1 VPKTKDYYEVLGV
14 PRTATEKEITSA
26 FRKLARKHHPDLNA
40 GDKQAEGR
48 FKEIS
53 QAHDVL
59 SDAKKRSLYDEF
71 GADWAAAQAGGVQ
84 PGGNRGRVRQQ
95 PGGGGAQYRTVTPEE
110 MGDLFGDA
118 GGFGDIF
125 GSIFGG
131 NARGRGRVEPAD
143 VEAPITVSLAEIYR
157 GTSRTVELPGGRRVE
172 VKVPAGVKEGTVL
185 RVPGLRARVQI
196 APDLVFAR
204 EGKDVRVVVPVPPGP
219 ERGPARRP
227 LCRGQGPAAGP
238 DGRANPQVGGTAAAA
253 LIRRSLFS
261 RAPCPSPADCSCPWF
276 SFPAWRRSAWSSEP
290 HGCSRRTSGPA
301 CTCGASS
308 SASSSSTSQRDT

>member
-1 VPKTKDYYEVLGV
+1 MPKTRDYYEVLGV
-14 PRTATEKEITSA
+14 PRTANQKEITSA

-40 GDKQAEGR
+40 GDKASEAK

-71 GADWAAAQAGGVQ
+71 GSDWAAAEAGGVQ
-84 PGGNRGRVRQQ
+84 PGQARGGGGFRPQ
-95 PGGGGAQYRTVTPEE
+95 PGGGPGGVQYRTVTPDE
-110 MGDLFGDA
+110 MDDMFGGA
-118 GGFGDIF
+118 GGGFGDIF

-131 NARGRGRVEPAD
+131 NARGQARARQEPAD

-196 APDLVFAR
+196 APDPLFTR
-204 EGKDVRVVVPVPPGP
+204 EGKDLRVVVPVPLPVAMRGGEVAAPTLKGGQVQFKVAP
-219 ERGPARRP
+219 ETQNGTKIRLRG
-227 LCRGQGPAAGP
+227 LGLP
-238 DGRANPQVGGTAAAA
+238 DPKGGTPGDLYAEVKVQ
-253 LIRRSLFS
+253 LPVPMDERTRKW
-261 RAPCPSPADCSCPWF
+261 ADDQPV
-276 SFPAWRRSAWSSEP
+276 
-290 HGCSRRTSGPA
+290 
-301 CTCGASS
+301 
-308 SASSSSTSQRDT
+308 

>member
-1 VPKTKDYYEVLGV
+1 MPKTKDYYEVLGV

-196 APDLVFAR
+196 APDLVFTR
-204 EGKDVRVVVPVPPGP
+204 DGKDVRVVVPVPLHVALRGGEVAAPTLKGGQVQFKVAPETQNGTKIRLRGLGLPDPKGGPPGDLYAEVKVQLP
-219 ERGPARRP
+219 VPMDEKTRTWAEQQP
-227 LCRGQGPAAGP
+227 L
-238 DGRANPQVGGTAAAA
+238 
-253 LIRRSLFS
+253 
-261 RAPCPSPADCSCPWF
+261 
-276 SFPAWRRSAWSSEP
+276 
-290 HGCSRRTSGPA
+290 
-301 CTCGASS
+301 
-308 SASSSSTSQRDT
+308 

>member
-1 VPKTKDYYEVLGV
+1 MPKTKDYYEVLGV

-95 PGGGGAQYRTVTPEE
+95 PGGGAQYRTVTPEE

-196 APDLVFAR
+196 APDLVFTR
-204 EGKDVRVVVPVPPGP
+204 EGKDVRVVVPVPLHVAL
-219 ERGPARRP
+219 R
-227 LCRGQGPAAGP
+227 
-238 DGRANPQVGGTAAAA
+238 VG
-253 LIRRSLFS
+253 
-261 RAPCPSPADCSCPWF
+261 
-276 SFPAWRRSAWSSEP
+276 
-290 HGCSRRTSGPA
+290 
-301 CTCGASS
+301 
-308 SASSSSTSQRDT
+308 

>member
-1 VPKTKDYYEVLGV
+1 MPKTKDYYEVLGV
-14 PRTATEKEITSA
+14 PRTATQKEITSA

-40 GDKQAEGR
+40 GDKQAEAR

-59 SDAKKRSLYDEF
+59 SDAKKRSLFDEF
-71 GADWAAAQAGGVQ
+71 GADWAAAEAGGVQ
-84 PGGNRGRVRQQ
+84 PGASRGRVRQQ
-95 PGGGGAQYRTVTPEE
+95 PGGGAQYRTVTPEE
-110 MGDLFGDA
+110 MEDLFGNA

-131 NARGRGRVEPAD
+131 NARARASAEPAD

-196 APDLVFAR
+196 APDPVFTR
-204 EGKDVRVVVPVPPGP
+204 EGKDVRVVVPVPLHVALRGGEVAAPTLKGGQVQFKVPPETQNGTTIRLRGLGLPDPKGGPPGDLYAEVKVQLP
-219 ERGPARRP
+219 VPMDEKTRKWAEQQP
-227 LCRGQGPAAGP
+227 LP
-238 DGRANPQVGGTAAAA
+238 
-253 LIRRSLFS
+253 
-261 RAPCPSPADCSCPWF
+261 
-276 SFPAWRRSAWSSEP
+276 
-290 HGCSRRTSGPA
+290 
-301 CTCGASS
+301 
-308 SASSSSTSQRDT
+308 